1 MDTYG
6 YLEAL
11 ASSIAGRIFQ
21 RFPSFISEIME
32 IVTSIM
38 MREREKT
45 RDVVESIVDSEGG
58 YLFTND
64 FDYIKNRTDLIPGLK
79 NGQEQPQQ
87 QQNERLDSTKIFV
100 QEIRARIDT
109 YFSLVI
115 RSVRDSIPKAI
126 GFFLVKKV

>member
-79 NGQEQPQQ
+79 SGQEQPQQ
-87 QQNERLDSTKIFV
+87 ARRAHDADDEDGPHHAVEVERP
-100 QEIRARIDT
+100 R
-109 YFSLVI
+109 
-115 RSVRDSIPKAI
+115 RS
-126 GFFLVKKV
+126 GC

>member
-1 MDTYG
+1 M
-6 YLEAL
+6 
-11 ASSIAGRIFQ
+11 
-21 RFPSFISEIME
+21 
-32 IVTSIM
+32 
-38 MREREKT
+38 
-45 RDVVESIVDSEGG
+45 VESIVESEGG

-79 NGQEQPQQ
+79 TDQNQPP
-87 QQNERLDSTKIFV
+87 EKLDSTKIFV

-126 GFFLVKKV
+126 GFFLVKKVQECMQIEMLAEINKRSKLIESLGEVRGRLSSLATSCET